1 MLNIYLC
8 EDNPKQLQILKDYVE
23 KCILIEDYDLY
34 LRCATRNPKELLE
47 SIPSMNGTGLYFLDI
62 DLNASINGLSLAQK
76 IRKLDPRGFIVFV
89 TTHSEMAYMTFTY
102 KVEAMDFIIKDDFS
116 KLQQKMHQCIID
128 AYLRYSSP
136 NNLEQK
142 TFTITS
148 SGKEY
153 CVPLEDIIYFETS
166 ENIHKVLLH
175 SENRIIEFHAK
186 LKDIELSLD
195 DRFYRCH
202 RSFIINRHKIK
213 EIDLKEH
220 IIIMKNDA
228 VCFASSKLIK
238 NLIR

>member
-8 EDNPKQLQILKDYVE
+8 EDNPKHLQKLVDYVE
-23 KCILIEDYDLY
+23 KCILIEDYDLS
-34 LRCATRNPKELLE
+34 LRCATRDPEELLK
-47 SIPSMNGTGLYFLDI
+47 SISNMNGTGLYFLDI
-62 DLNASINGLSLAQK
+62 DLNANINGLALAQK
-76 IRKLDPRGFIVFV
+76 IRKLDTRGFIVFV

-116 KLQQKMHQCIID
+116 KLQQKIHQCIID

-153 CVPLEDIIYFETS
+153 CVPLEEIIYFETS

-186 LKDIELSLD
+186 LKDVELSLD

-213 EIDLKEH
+213 EINLKEH
-220 IIIMKNDA
+220 VVIMKNNA
-228 VCFASSKLIK
+228 ICLASGKLIR
-238 NLIR
+238 NLIK

>member
-8 EDNPKQLQILKDYVE
+8 EDNPNQLQKLIDYVE
-23 KCILIEDYDLY
+23 KCILIEDYDLS
-34 LRCATRNPKELLE
+34 LRCATRNPEKLLE
-47 SIPSMNGTGLYFLDI
+47 SIPGMNGTGLYFLDI
-62 DLNASINGLSLAQK
+62 DLNASMNGLALAQK
-76 IRKLDPRGFIVFV
+76 IRKLDTRGFIVFV

-142 TFTITS
+142 TFTVTS

-186 LKDIELSLD
+186 LKDVELSLD

-202 RSFIINRHKIK
+202 RSFIVNRHKIK
-213 EIDLKEH
+213 EINLKEH
-220 IIIMKNDA
+220 IVIMKNDA
-228 VCFASSKLIK
+228 VCFASSKLIR

>member
-8 EDNPKQLQILKDYVE
+8 EDNPKQLQKLVDYVE
-23 KCILIEDYDLY
+23 KCILIEDYDLS
-34 LRCATRNPKELLE
+34 LRCATRYPEELLKA
-47 SIPSMNGTGLYFLDI
+47 IPGMNGTGLYFLDI
-62 DLNASINGLSLAQK
+62 DLNANMNGLALAQK
-76 IRKLDPRGFIVFV
+76 IRKLDTRGFIVFV

-102 KVEAMDFIIKDDFS
+102 KVETLDYIIKDDFS

-136 NNLEQK
+136 NNINQK
-142 TFTITS
+142 TFTVTS
-148 SGKEY
+148 GGKEY
-153 CVPLEDIIYFETS
+153 CVPLEDIIFFETS
-166 ENIHKVLLH
+166 ETIHKVLLH
-175 SENRIIEFHAK
+175 SENRIIEFYAK
-186 LKDIELSLD
+186 LKDVELSLD

-213 EIDLKEH
+213 EINLKEH
-220 IIIMKNDA
+220 VVIMKNDA